1 MTDFEA
7 NVEPQQS
14 QGEITNV
21 ETTSAVTTSAETH
34 GKSQQLE
41 GKMIDVEA
49 NVEPQQL
56 EGKITNVEVHDEPK
70 KSED

>member
-1 MTDFEA
+1 
-7 NVEPQQS
+7 
-14 QGEITNV
+14 
-21 ETTSAVTTSAETH
+21 
-34 GKSQQLE
+34 
-41 GKMIDVEA
+41 MIDVEA